1 MNKRH
6 NFLLCGALL
15 AAGLTLAGCADDD
28 AYSGSGSPTARP
40 GEAIQ
45 FGVNK
50 VATRT
55 VYEEYDSTNNVYPID
70 WTDYDRIFISSTD
83 AYPGAS
89 LGGKHNAVYSVVK
102 PDRQDFPYH
111 GEFYAIDPKTD
122 GEVANSAFGLH
133 WGSGENGEVF
143 DKPYTFYGAYPA
155 QRVKNYSDFTAA
167 DDVTDGTI
175 SMEYYTNQLCTVD
188 RRFNDRYESTP
199 DMLNAYMVARKTLP
213 TPTRDHILLDFK
225 PVMTTLDIY
234 ITAGGYEV
242 ATGIIQPVTVT
253 GVSIITPGEVEGD
266 ELTFNTSQL
275 QNEGSNEVTLQNFN
289 PGSGSTESVF
299 VGVKNDMVIKVDSG
313 DTSDTVYQ
321 EPVRYIDL
329 YEGETLHLMAFLPP
343 FRDVADGTKIKVHA
357 LGGLNFVFKLKEGYN
372 YFEAQ
377 KRIDVQLPDISPVLG
392 NSNYMVNSWLPQLD
406 ANTPVMNLSI
416 PGAECTKHEGDN
428 AEKENAAE
436 LTKLLNMGVRALDM
450 DAYAIR
456 RKNSWG
462 TNTDQLEFSDDVTTA
477 LEAFLDSTRNTNE
490 FIIIWYH
497 NASDNLRLY
506 DYMEENFPGQ
516 WQSPE
521 NFEQLTIGN
530 IADKRI
536 LVIKKN
542 TFNGDGRPYF
552 NPEDESPLWTLR
564 RTDLFGWKNVN
575 NIGDFEIQTGDDDGN
590 KDNWKAWIIQK
601 EGLNG
606 AIYRKICSDE
616 DSQKGF
622 TGIVI
627 IPKIEPLNYGEIL
640 IQSIIDCNF
649 KFH

>member
-1 MNKRH
+1 MNKKH
-6 NFLLCGALL
+6 NILLCAALL
-15 AAGLTLAGCADDD
+15 AAGLMLAGCADDD

-225 PVMTTLDIY
+225 PAMTTLDIY

-299 VGVKNDMVIKVDSG
+299 VGVKNDMVVKVDSG

-377 KRIDVQLPDISPVLG
+377 KRIDVQLPDISPVISSGEYLCDAYLSSLG
-392 NSNYMVNSWLPQLD
+392 DNIPLYD
-406 ANTPVMNLSI
+406 LSI
-416 PGAECTKHEGDN
+416 PAVNKSVYTIDANGN
-428 AEKENAAE
+428 E
-436 LTKLLNMGVRALDM
+436 LEEIADIANRITELLNMG
-450 DAYAIR
+450 IR
-456 RKNSWG
+456 GFDLQGTGNDIIFWNIPKAHYSVADDISNAFKN
-462 TNTDQLEFSDDVTTA
+462 
-477 LEAFLDSTRNTNE
+477 FLADNPGE
-490 FIIIWYH
+490 FIFVWNDEKDHDFDTGLKEDNVPYCEFGETLGSVRGCVVGMKQRTDRAMQSNRYFTRLDNGEFIFPFLNIE
-497 NASDNLRLY
+497 NADALNL
-506 DYMEENFPGQ
+506 
-516 WQSPE
+516 
-521 NFEQLTIGN
+521 
-530 IADKRI
+530 
-536 LVIKKN
+536 N
-542 TFNGDGRPYF
+542 TSVGFNGWYA
-552 NPEDESPLWTLR
+552 LML
-564 RTDLFGWKNVN
+564 
-575 NIGDFEIQTGDDDGN
+575 
-590 KDNWKAWIIQK
+590 
-601 EGLNG
+601 
-606 AIYRKICSDE
+606 DE
-616 DSQKGF
+616 DIPTVELNKIYKKIGEYGESQGS
-622 TGIVI
+622 TGIIRLPASVVNR
-627 IPKIEPLNYGEIL
+627 ESLL
-640 IQSIIDCNF
+640 LQSVIDCNF

>member
-329 YEGETLHLMAFLPP
+329 YEGETIHLMAFLPP

-377 KRIDVQLPDISPVLG
+377 KRIDVQLPDISPVISSEENLCNNWPALLG
-392 NSNYMVNSWLPQLD
+392 DNISLNH
-406 ANTPVMNLSI
+406 LSI
-416 PGAECTKHEGDN
+416 PSVDKSVYAIGSDGN
-428 AEKENAAE
+428 E
-436 LTKLLNMGVRALDM
+436 LKNVKDIANRITELLNMGVRGFDLRDM
-450 DAYAIR
+450 SDIAWRSVKWGFASYVAIA
-456 RKNSWG
+456 
-462 TNTDQLEFSDDVTTA
+462 DDISNAFKV
-477 LEAFLDSTRNTNE
+477 FLD
-490 FIIIWYH
+490 
-497 NASDNLRLY
+497 D
-506 DYMEENFPGQ
+506 
-516 WQSPE
+516 
-521 NFEQLTIGN
+521 
-530 IADKRI
+530 
-536 LVIKKN
+536 
-542 TFNGDGRPYF
+542 
-552 NPEDESPLWTLR
+552 NPEDFVFVWINGSWSNFDEGFKEDGVDCCEFEGTKGDVKGKVVGIRQYDGLSAGEQFFAKMEGSAHSHKLFYYKDVSNSDNFRINPL
-564 RTDLFGWKNVN
+564 
-575 NIGDFEIQTGDDDGN
+575 DGSENDNYAYLLDGGISSAELN
-590 KDNWKAWIIQK
+590 K
-601 EGLNG
+601 
-606 AIYRKICSDE
+606 IYKKIVEYDGQQGS
-616 DSQKGF
+616 
-622 TGIVI
+622 TGIIRLPASVVNR
-627 IPKIEPLNYGEIL
+627 ESLL
-640 IQSIIDCNF
+640 LQSVIDCNF
-649 KFH
+649 KLH

>member
-1 MNKRH
+1 MNKKH
-6 NFLLCGALL
+6 NILLCAALL

-28 AYSGSGSPTARP
+28 VYSGSGSPTARP

-55 VYEEYDSTNNVYPID
+55 IYEEYDSTNNVYPID

-89 LGGKHNAVYSVVK
+89 LGNDRHNAVYAVVK

-122 GEVANSAFGLH
+122 GTVANSAFGLH

-155 QRVKNYSDFTAA
+155 QRVKNYGNLSGA

-299 VGVKNDMVIKVDSG
+299 VGVKNDMVVKVDSG

-392 NSNYMVNSWLPQLD
+392 DSPQTVNAWISELD
-406 ANTPVMNLSI
+406 ENTPLTRMSI
-416 PGAECTKHEGDN
+416 PGVDN
-428 AEKENAAE
+428 EVCKKDANGNELSNNKEIANRINE
-436 LTKLLNMGVRALDM
+436 LLNLGVRYFNLEDIIFLNRGHA
-450 DAYAIR
+450 AIPDDISTVFKTFL
-456 RKNSWG
+456 KNNPG
-462 TNTDQLEFSDDVTTA
+462 
-477 LEAFLDSTRNTNE
+477 E
-490 FIIIWYH
+490 FIIISYEVFNKVIPWTGLPDGLKEDGVPYCEFGGTIADVKGKVVGMREDA
-497 NASDNLRLY
+497 NYFYPLEGFRVESNRLFKKANISD
-506 DYMEENFPGQ
+506 DENFQ
-516 WQSPE
+516 LNSNESTIDWQAKLVDDGISSSGLDKICYKILE
-521 NFEQLTIGN
+521 TSEQTQNVGIVRLPSVN
-530 IADKRI
+530 P
-536 LVIKKN
+536 
-542 TFNGDGRPYF
+542 NGD
-552 NPEDESPLWTLR
+552 L
-564 RTDLFGWKNVN
+564 
-575 NIGDFEIQTGDDDGN
+575 
-590 KDNWKAWIIQK
+590 
-601 EGLNG
+601 
-606 AIYRKICSDE
+606 
-616 DSQKGF
+616 
-622 TGIVI
+622 
-627 IPKIEPLNYGEIL
+627 L
-640 IQSIIDCNF
+640 IQSVIDCNF